1 MIRDVTKHSVDQ
13 ANASLNGLRSEISTV
28 TKAWKRGLNRS
39 KRDLFCE
46 HLSFNHA
53 ALSNSAEE
61 NRLSTKDAQQGVE
74 ERKRKATALRDVVH
88 LFTL

>member
-39 KRDLFCE
+39 KRDLFMLTLIIQSCRTE
-46 HLSFNHA
+46 QQCRK
-53 ALSNSAEE
+53 

-74 ERKRKATALRDVVH
+74 EWKRKATALRDVVH

>member
-39 KRDLFCE
+39 FSCE
-46 HLSFNHA
+46 HLSFNLA
-53 ALSNSAEE
+53 ALSNSADE
-61 NRLSTKDAQQGVE
+61 NRLSTKNAQQGVE